1 MKKFIAIVLTL
12 ICIFGVVGCSN
23 RKENTTTAYSFH
35 GEDENFTI
43 THGEIVLGD
52 KEEEFSGGDIEYRPD
67 LFDDVKSYATT
78 FYTLK
83 DGEKNVILSNSIDD
97 QAGISIQVETNL
109 GKISGPNIISE
120 SVEKIDDIEE
130 NLWFELTIKYKNGEE
145 KTYPLQLSVIK

>member
-1 MKKFIAIVLTL
+1 
-12 ICIFGVVGCSN
+12 
-23 RKENTTTAYSFH
+23 
-35 GEDENFTI
+35 
-43 THGEIVLGD
+43 
-52 KEEEFSGGDIEYRPD
+52 

>member
-1 MKKFIAIVLTL
+1 MCRRIRCGFVYPERYRRVLVWNHPSQQMKKCL
-12 ICIFGVVGCSN
+12 FGHYIQPSLWW
-23 RKENTTTAYSFH
+23 E
-35 GEDENFTI
+35 
-43 THGEIVLGD
+43 
-52 KEEEFSGGDIEYRPD
+52 EEEFSGGDIEYRPD

-130 NLWFELTIKYKNGEE
+130 NLWFELTIKYKNGEDVSAGLIG
-145 KTYPLQLSVIK
+145 PFSAG